1 MNVRRAAAVTA
12 ILLTAIGCGPSRDY
26 LAEGDRLSSANKYP
40 EAAILYRKA
49 IQKDPRSAEA
59 YYKLGL
65 VQRANTNYAA
75 AYDSFFR
82 AVMLNP
88 EFDKAQI
95 ELGNLYLGD
104 YLIASNRNPLVHQ
117 KISQIADRL
126 LAKDPRSF
134 AGLRFRG
141 YLALSDRKP
150 EEAVTFFRQ
159 AREIDPA
166 QADVLLGLTQSLL
179 LVGRYPE
186 ARQTGADLI
195 DRNKTFGSVYD
206 VLYAYEMSAGH
217 AGDAESLLKL
227 KITNNPQD
235 RDCVVQLAE
244 HYWRTSQKKQ
254 AFQLLD
260 AMLREEKIAWRAYAS
275 AGYFYRR
282 LGEWDRAIETLE
294 LGLRAHP
301 EESVA
306 FASSKADVLKL
317 AGKPQEAIG
326 LLSDTISHH
335 PEATELRKARAVLL
349 LDSNESADKALAMRE
364 MQSVTQASAEDMVAA
379 FLLGQAYASNGLLVK
394 ASQQMDLVARKEP
407 RNVPARLALAEF
419 SSRAKEFQKSLEYS
433 EQVLALEPGLQNARL
448 LHATALVGLGLLD
461 RARAEYN
468 SLIRDQPSYTEA
480 KLQLAMLNV
489 MQKRFPEA
497 EKKFGEL
504 YHPNTGDYRALK
516 GIVEL
521 YMAQDKVE
529 KALAVISGELAHF
542 PASIAIRG
550 LLASTALRAG
560 RFDLAVQ
567 QYEQVVAWGQDDQDA
582 CTALGQLYQ
591 RKLDKTRS
599 LAMFQKA
606 LDLAPN
612 DWRAVFRL
620 AAAQQ
625 EFGLQSQA
633 RSNYRRAIELGG
645 SDPDLLNNL
654 AFLEADMGSDLD
666 DAMTL
671 AQSALS
677 RSPGNAQYADT
688 IGFIY
693 LKKGDAASAQQIF
706 QSLCNR
712 YPKESGFRYHLAL
725 ALLQNGN
732 RQQGE
737 SELRAAIAANPSLAD
752 QEHVKNLLGR
762 N

>member
-1 MNVRRAAAVTA
+1 M
-12 ILLTAIGCGPSRDY
+12 
-26 LAEGDRLSSANKYP
+26 SSAKKYP

-49 IQKDPRSAEA
+49 IQQDPRSAEA
-59 YYKLGL
+59 YYRLGL
-65 VQRANTNYAA
+65 AQRANTNYAG
-75 AYDSFFR
+75 AYDSFLR

-150 EEAVTFFRQ
+150 EEAVAFFRL

-166 QADVLLGLTQSLL
+166 QTDVVLGLTQSLL
-179 LVGRYPE
+179 LAGRYPE
-186 ARQTGADLI
+186 ARQTAADLI

-244 HYWRTSQKKQ
+244 HYWRTSQKNQ
-254 AFQLLD
+254 AFQLMD

-275 AGYFYRR
+275 AGYFYQR
-282 LGEWDRAIETLE
+282 LGEWDRAIEALE
-294 LGLRAHP
+294 LGLRVHP

-317 AGKPQEAIG
+317 AGKPKEAIG
-326 LLSDTISHH
+326 LLSDTISNH
-335 PEATELRKARAVLL
+335 PEAMELRKARAVLL

-379 FLLGQAYASNGLLVK
+379 FLLGRAYASNGLLGK
-394 ASQQMDLVARKEP
+394 ASQQMELVARKEP
-407 RNVPARLALAEF
+407 TNVPARLALAEF
-419 SSRAKEFQKSLEYS
+419 SSTAKEFQKSLQYS
-433 EQVLALEPGLQNARL
+433 EQVLALEPVEPGLQNARL
-448 LHATALVGLGLLD
+448 LHATALVGLGLLG

-468 SLIRDQPSYTEA
+468 SLIRDQPSFTEA

-489 MQKRFPEA
+489 MQKRFSEA
-497 EKKFGEL
+497 EKKFREL

-529 KALAVISGELAHF
+529 QALAVISGELAHF
-542 PASIAIRG
+542 PASIAIRS

-567 QYEQVVAWGQDDQDA
+567 QYEQVVARRQDDQDT

-591 RKLDKTRS
+591 RKGDKTQS

-612 DWRAVFRL
+612 DWRAVGRL

-654 AFLEADMGSDLD
+654 AYLEADMGADLD

-677 RSPGNAQYADT
+677 RSLGNAQYGDT
-688 IGFIY
+688 VGFIY
-693 LKKGDAASAQQIF
+693 LKKGDAASALQIF